1 MAWKTSF
8 GLRAETED
16 PNACSGSRYRR
27 RRLRAWTEKARLC
40 GRALH
45 HRHFR
50 QLEGKASIETLERR
64 FAAVGARLKVANG
77 PGGVRTHRIPTDA
90 ARYFDLRLPAASGR
104 SGSRSSCSRTTGTCS
119 TCRLGEKSK
128 FLCGHDERHW
138 VVAAVPE
145 AARCVSGVAAAKA
158 ALQPQAVRELVER
171 KRPKDPFRRRN
182 AAYVRQGEW
191 FFLPAAGIDLS
202 DALALRDE
210 PLTRGRGTP
219 HVMQFAYRR
228 GGDVV
233 YANHQ
238 LLTGI
243 SEARYAQLTPGQRR
257 GGGWMRLV
265 RDPEVYAKGSV
276 RHPDHATVHLAGWHR
291 VLMNTEQGARAM
303 RHVAFLD

>member
-1 MAWKTSF
+1 
-8 GLRAETED
+8 
-16 PNACSGSRYRR
+16 
-27 RRLRAWTEKARLC
+27 
-40 GRALH
+40 
-45 HRHFR
+45 
-50 QLEGKASIETLERR
+50 
-64 FAAVGARLKVANG
+64 
-77 PGGVRTHRIPTDA
+77 
-90 ARYFDLRLPAASGR
+90 
-104 SGSRSSCSRTTGTCS
+104 
-119 TCRLGEKSK
+119 LGEKSK